1 MATRNPTVPAA
12 WNRNLSRAVKEQLLC
27 EHKRPRV
34 IAGPF
39 FYERDR
45 MKEPAQTGRK
55 RPRIMGIVNVTP
67 DSFSDGGKHF
77 SAGGAIRH
85 AHKLA
90 ADGADILDIGGEST
104 RPGADAISVDEE
116 CGRVIPV
123 IEGCRDLGVDISID
137 SRKKDVMKAA
147 VTAGATIINDVSA
160 LEYDPGSLDYVAMS
174 GLPVCLMHSLAD
186 PKTMQ
191 DNPVYDDVV
200 AEVMA
205 YLQSRVTLCEAA
217 GIAREKIIVDP
228 GIGFGKTI
236 DHNLALIKALP
247 TFRALGCV
255 VLLGASRKAFI
266 GRLTGEAEA
275 ENRVFGSVAVALY
288 GAQAGADILRVHD
301 VLQTRQALQMWQAI
315 DNASF

>member
-1 MATRNPTVPAA
+1 MRET
-12 WNRNLSRAVKEQLLC
+12 
-27 EHKRPRV
+27 
-34 IAGPF
+34 
-39 FYERDR
+39 
-45 MKEPAQTGRK
+45 MQTGRK
-55 RPRIMGIVNVTP
+55 HPRIMGIVNVTP

-85 AHKLA
+85 ARKLA

-116 CGRVIPV
+116 CSRVIPV
-123 IEGCRDLGVDISID
+123 IEGCRDLGIDISID
-137 SRKKDVMKAA
+137 SRKKDVMAAA
-147 VTAGATIINDVSA
+147 VAAGATFINDVSA
-160 LEYDPGSLDYVAMS
+160 LSYDPESIGFVATS

-191 DNPVYDDVV
+191 DNPTYEDVV
-200 AEVMA
+200 AEVTA
-205 YLQSRVTLCEAA
+205 YLKDRVASCEAA

-247 TFRALGCV
+247 TFRALGCD
-255 VLLGASRKAFI
+255 VLLGASRKSFI
-266 GRLTGEAEA
+266 GRLTGESEA

-301 VLQTRQALQMWQAI
+301 VLETRQALQMWQAI

>member
-1 MATRNPTVPAA
+1 MRETV
-12 WNRNLSRAVKEQLLC
+12 
-27 EHKRPRV
+27 
-34 IAGPF
+34 
-39 FYERDR
+39 
-45 MKEPAQTGRK
+45 QTGRK
-55 RPRIMGIVNVTP
+55 HPRIMGIVNVTP

-77 SAGGAIRH
+77 SAGAAIRH
-85 AHKLA
+85 ARKLA
-90 ADGADILDIGGEST
+90 ANGADILDIGGEST

-116 CGRVIPV
+116 CSRVIPV
-123 IEGCRDLGVDISID
+123 IEGCRDLGLDISID
-137 SRKKDVMKAA
+137 SRKKDVMAAA
-147 VTAGATIINDVSA
+147 VTAGATFINDVSA
-160 LEYDPGSLDYVAMS
+160 LSYDPNSLDFIAQS

-191 DNPVYDDVV
+191 DNPTYEDVV
-200 AEVMA
+200 AEVTA
-205 YLQSRVTLCEAA
+205 YLKDRIARCEAA

-247 TFRALGCV
+247 TFRALGCD
-255 VLLGASRKAFI
+255 VLLGASRKSFI
-266 GRLTGEAEA
+266 GRITGESEA

-301 VLQTRQALQMWQAI
+301 VLETRQALQMWQAI

>member
-67 DSFSDGGKHF
+67 DSFSDGGRHF

-85 AHKLA
+85 AHKL
-90 ADGADILDIGGEST
+90 
-104 RPGADAISVDEE
+104 
-116 CGRVIPV
+116 
-123 IEGCRDLGVDISID
+123 
-137 SRKKDVMKAA
+137 AA

-160 LEYDPGSLDYVAMS
+160 LEYDPGSLDYVAVS

-247 TFRALGCV
+247 TFRALGCD

>member
-1 MATRNPTVPAA
+1 MRETV
-12 WNRNLSRAVKEQLLC
+12 
-27 EHKRPRV
+27 
-34 IAGPF
+34 
-39 FYERDR
+39 
-45 MKEPAQTGRK
+45 QTGRK
-55 RPRIMGIVNVTP
+55 HPRIMGIVNVTP

-85 AHKLA
+85 ARQLA

-116 CGRVIPV
+116 CSRVIPV
-123 IEGCRDLGVDISID
+123 IEGRRDLGIDISID
-137 SRKKDVMKAA
+137 SRKKDVMAAA
-147 VTAGATIINDVSA
+147 VAAGATFINDVSA
-160 LEYDPGSLDYVAMS
+160 LSYDPESIGFVATS

-191 DNPVYDDVV
+191 DNPTYEDVV

-205 YLQSRVTLCEAA
+205 YLMDRIARCEAA

-247 TFRALGCV
+247 TFRALGCD
-255 VLLGASRKAFI
+255 VLLGASRKSFI
-266 GRLTGEAEA
+266 GRLTGESEA

-301 VLQTRQALQMWQAI
+301 VLETRQALQMWQAI